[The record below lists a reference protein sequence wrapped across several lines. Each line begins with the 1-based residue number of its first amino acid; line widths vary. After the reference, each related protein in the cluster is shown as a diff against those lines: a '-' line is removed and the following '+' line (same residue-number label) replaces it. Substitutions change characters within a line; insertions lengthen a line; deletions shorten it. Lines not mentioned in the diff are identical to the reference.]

1 MGYVKGESFYFNQ
14 ANDLLVK
21 LKKSIFEIGY
31 YSISQGD
38 KKAAKQFHN
47 GICYALSAKFLMEE
61 RNYGVGGGKRYFNWL
76 QQAIESY
83 KKNAAI
89 SNRDPIDIKR
99 KLLMQY
105 HRQFLYTEL
114 ELLQKIQY
122 SQNIR
127 NNYIKLRVDF
137 ENTINFLLSKNTVVT
152 NVDVLKFYCE
162 IKEGAVY
169 GKIKCKKL
177 VDIINKYVADN
188 SEEFEKIINSTKRNG
203 KENSYKIESLADNI
217 LMGFYKKLDGRGEGA
232 NENFMITSKDFA
244 LLLGE
249 AILAEKKRYHDNYGA
264 FLLKR
269 GLYQFSIVDEDYK
282 QQVMTNSLTERE
294 AKYNVL
300 MSNLADIDKSVY
312 VSLLSP
318 THAMAISVIKDRSST
333 YWTFFDPNNGAKVYD
348 NHTEFKHHVDKLLT
362 KEGYFNQSV
371 KDTLVA
377 NFDFSVD
384 HIKFEENP
392 NHKNDDSVW
401 KVARDGEEAYVLKSM
416 KENQIIFDID
426 NSRTTARIIDFT
438 LDDNSNKVKNI
449 VVEINSD
456 TIGFNVHIETYSI
469 DSVFRELK
477 KDIYKILN
485 YQAEHGVI
493 KDLSLSYRGYISP
506 FKGAPLSLLKGTPS
520 EKYKDISCYNPELES
535 LNARVKNAIQTLDL
549 LSQGRVSP
557 VEISSD
563 PKAALTTFFDSGSDE
578 LTNRKILKNITDS
591 KYYLKSRQEL
601 LTLQYV
607 STNNPEFATIKPYQ
621 ALEFSKEWYVNKVEN
636 KLWLMNN
643 SIKYNINNASYSRQ
657 NLTLALDV
665 NLSIKRQVNLGVLYL
680 YYANKGK
687 KNKFKDK
694 ITKYNELNYVSAS
707 GFASKD
713 ELEQLD
719 KFRQNFYALDEIK
732 YIDIH
737 KKVLTEKIEKG
748 IKLDGPGGYQLM
760 VNNKVFNLFCHESRS
775 EYIYS
780 VYNTEGWEYSF
791 SANNQEDANKK
802 LSLILTNYLSDL
814 NDGHELLQIEY
825 QLCHLEFPVSPDF
838 SAQVP
843 LENLYQQNI
852 VSERDKLVKLGIT
865 YLNGDTI
872 SYSTLYDMGMAID
885 GEIITTAAISANANW
900 RNHLHFDPLKLND
913 FYTITDPTNPELQLS
928 LKVVRKLFI
937 NDDSASSLLLP
948 HHDPIVVNEAQKRLD
963 TIKHFVN
970 TDGKINPY
978 LWRGFATVT
987 ATSSRLQ
994 SIGAYTGKATQLFS
1008 IARLSVSSVSM
1019 SKRLQD
1025 PNISDEERQE
1035 IIKQLALG
1043 WSSTVV
1049 DFGTDV
1055 MQPTF
1060 NKLHYYFNKKLSS
1073 GSRYGAAR
1081 LGYQAGAKSAKYAGS
1096 ALNMASAAFDIY
1108 DAIDN
1113 LSKAIKETNPELRND
1128 YFINS
1133 SFSAI
1138 GAAVSIATAVA
1149 LAIGISTAGPIGI
1162 LTGAAIM
1169 LGGMTYNAIRQ
1180 VEYIKR
1186 EIDLSGW
1193 EIFKTGIRLAFGAEP
1208 EQYIVQRL
1216 KDKDKEKLEKHIKDL
1231 LENAFEQRIKP
1242 MGYNNYLYVNEEI
1255 DLSPVKKYVFV
1266 YKIDHAENYSEY
1278 DINNIIREKNIT
1290 GYMHDDNYEFSD
1302 VFSGKR
1308 NNKVP
1313 YVYRYAL
1320 MRDARSPLSENELN
1334 HWEKTVNIDDFHIIE
1349 KEVIDLHNRNAQN
1362 NAIIKDMDMFN
1373 IHPALNSM
1381 RSYWH
1386 DRNKDTETS
1395 VLSIK
1400 GDNVEDFSTHFNL
1413 GWGDDLAIGYKDYK
1427 NSFDVGQGA
1436 KIFIG
1441 GDKEDVFYLMDN
1453 VEASVNSPASVLDG
1467 QDGSDTLI
1475 VMGLRCGNEGY
1486 ELNLAR
1492 GYVKYI
1498 NNELRLATLLSIENA
1513 YGQKNKKDLLIG
1525 DDNVNVLNGGGGYT
1539 EDRLE
1544 GGGGNDI
1551 LTLLRGTAIGGEGI
1565 DTYII
1570 SSAPYSAAHV
1580 VIYEDALD
1588 EVSTIQLQAKSD
1600 QIESIELKNNDIV
1613 IKFIDDYNYNSTV
1626 VLKGAFKLN
1635 SYGEKKELTHS
1646 YILNTS
1652 DNMIL
1657 VPNWP
1662 AVLDKDIINLDS
1674 SLEMLAFYN
1683 PLIEKN
1689 LNEDVQSVERTR
1701 VTITKDLYRSDLIKI
1716 NDNEINLPPF
1726 IKASINGHKATID
1739 TIFGN
1744 GLGSTFENLGGGDFI
1759 TANGGDNIYHIPNL
1773 LLTVG
1778 NENNT
1783 LRLEC
1788 RILAG
1793 GPHSNNTMH
1802 LVLDDVSGYDLNVD
1816 KNLLGDI
1823 VIRHKDNPDAFVS
1836 IEISNAHKL
1845 TLVDGKQLITLIDK
1859 NEKLF
1864 YIDSSAE
1871 IFELLE
1877 MQPTLCV
1884 TTEGNDHIVIPDSYR
1899 LADNR
1904 LYAKHGDDVISDLSG
1919 RGHKIYGD
1927 VGNDIIYAKG
1937 GDNMLSGGDGHDE
1950 LFGGNG
1956 NDLLYGGQGDD
1967 ILNSGDGINVFAGGE
1982 GDDSYVFEPGH
1993 GGNFIFDN
2001 KGRNSIIFKGIDYRV
2016 LQFKKQDSNLT
2027 INININ
2033 NSNKTVTIENY
2044 FVVGSEQR
2052 GRLFTF
2058 KTDEYQLAGDN
2069 LSLLIDSM
2077 SSTSDLRWEP
2087 VQPLVNSSNN
2097 WYADPMRSSIVKLE
2111 STLG

>member
-1 MGYVKGESFYFNQ
+1 MGYIKEESFYFDQ

-38 KKAAKQFHN
+38 EKAAKQFHN

-76 QQAIESY
+76 QQAIDSY

-89 SNRDPIDIKR
+89 SNRNPTDIKS

-114 ELLQKIQY
+114 ELLQKMQY

-127 NNYIKLRVDF
+127 SNYFKLRVNF
-137 ENTINFLLSKNTVVT
+137 ENTIDFLLSQKKMIK
-152 NVDVLKFYCE
+152 NVDVVNICRE
-162 IKEGAVY
+162 IKENSVY
-169 GKIKCKKL
+169 GEIKHKKL
-177 VDIINKYVADN
+177 VEIIKKYVVID
-188 SEEFEKIINSTKRNG
+188 SEEFEKIINSTKINE
-203 KENSYKIESLADNI
+203 KEKSYKTESLADNI
-217 LMGFYKKLDGRGEGA
+217 LTGFYKKLDGGGGYT
-232 NENFMITSKDFA
+232 NENFMVTSKDFA
-244 LLLGE
+244 LLLGD
-249 AILAEKKRYHDNYGA
+249 AIQAEKKRYHDNYGA
-264 FLLKR
+264 LLLKR
-269 GLYQFSIVDEDYK
+269 GLYPFGIGDEDYK
-282 QQVMTNSLTERE
+282 QQVMTNFLTERE
-294 AKYNVL
+294 TKYNVL
-300 MSNLADIDKSVY
+300 MSDLANIDKSVY
-312 VSLLSP
+312 VSILSP
-318 THAMAISVIKDRSST
+318 THAMAISAIKDGSST

-348 NHTEFKHHVDKLLT
+348 NYAEFKRYVDNLLT

-371 KDTLVA
+371 KDTFVTNL
-377 NFDFSVD
+377 DFSVD
-384 HIKFEENP
+384 YIKFEENP

-401 KVARDGEEAYVLKSM
+401 KMARDGEEAYVLKSM
-416 KENQIIFDID
+416 KENQIIFDIN
-426 NSRTTARIIDFT
+426 NSSNTAKIIDFT

-449 VVEINSD
+449 VVEINAN
-456 TIGFNVHIETYSI
+456 TIVFNVKIENYSI
-469 DSVFRELK
+469 DTTFRELK
-477 KDIYKILN
+477 KDINKILK
-485 YQAEHGVI
+485 YQIDHGVI
-493 KDLSLSYRGYISP
+493 QDLSYRNYISP
-506 FKGAPLSLLKGTPS
+506 FKGIPKGTSPG
-520 EKYKDISCYNPELES
+520 KYKDIPCYNPELES
-535 LNARVKNAIQTLDL
+535 LNARAKNAIQTLDL

-557 VEISSD
+557 VEISSN
-563 PKAALTTFFDSGSDE
+563 PKAALTTFFGSGSDE
-578 LTNRKILKNITDS
+578 LTNREILKNITDS
-591 KYYLKSRQEL
+591 KCYLKFRQEL

-607 STNNPEFATIKPYQ
+607 SVSNPQFETIEPHQ
-621 ALEFSKEWYVNKVEN
+621 ALEFSKKWYKNKVEN

-643 SIKYNINNASYSRQ
+643 SIKYNIDNASHSSQ
-657 NLTLALDV
+657 SLTLALDL
-665 NLSIKRQVNLGVLYL
+665 NLSIKRQTNLGMLYL
-680 YYANKGK
+680 YYASKGE
-687 KNKFKDK
+687 KNQFKAK
-694 ITKYNELNYVSAS
+694 INKYNELNYVNAS

-719 KFRQNFYALDEIK
+719 SFRQNFYALDKIQ
-732 YIDIH
+732 YNDIY

-748 IKLDGPGGYQLM
+748 IKLEDPGGYQLM
-760 VNNKVFNLFCHESRS
+760 VNDRVFNLFFHESS
-775 EYIYS
+775 NGYIYS

-791 SANNQEDANKK
+791 SANNKEDANKK

-814 NDGHELLQIEY
+814 NDGSELLQIEY
-825 QLCHLEFPVSPDF
+825 QLHHLEFPASSDF
-838 SAQVP
+838 SAQVH
-843 LENLYQQNI
+843 LENLYQQDI
-852 VSERDKLVKLGIT
+852 ISERDKLVKSGMTDI
-865 YLNGDTI
+865 NGDTI
-872 SYSTLYDMGMAID
+872 SYCTLYDMGMALD
-885 GEIITTAAISANANW
+885 GKIITSAAISANNNW
-900 RNHLHFDPLKLND
+900 RNHLYFDPSKLND
-913 FYTITDPTNPELQLS
+913 FYTVTDPTNPELQLS
-928 LKVVRKLFI
+928 LKVVRKLLI

-948 HHDPIVVNEAQKRLD
+948 HHDPVVVNEAQKRLD

-978 LWRGFATVT
+978 LWRGLATVT

-1043 WSSTVV
+1043 WSSTAV
-1049 DFGTDV
+1049 DFGTDI

-1060 NKLHYYFNKKLSS
+1060 NQLHYYFNKKLSS

-1081 LGYQAGAKSAKYAGS
+1081 LGYKAGAKSAKYAGS

-1108 DAIDN
+1108 EAIDN
-1113 LSKAIKETNPELRND
+1113 LSKAIKETDPGLRND

-1133 SFSAI
+1133 SLSII
-1138 GAAVSIATAVA
+1138 GAAVSIATAAA
-1149 LAIGISTAGPIGI
+1149 LAIGISAAGPIGI
-1162 LTGAAIM
+1162 LTGAVIM

-1193 EIFKTGIRLAFGAEP
+1193 ETFKTGIRLAFGAEP
-1208 EQYIVQRL
+1208 EQDIVQRL
-1216 KDKDKEKLEKHIKDL
+1216 KDKDKEKLKKYIKEL
-1231 LENAFEQRIKP
+1231 LENAFEQRIKL

-1255 DLSPVKKYVFV
+1255 DLSPVRKYVFV
-1266 YKIDHAENYSEY
+1266 YKIDYAENYSEY
-1278 DINNIIREKNIT
+1278 DINRVIREKVLT
-1290 GYMHDDNYEFSD
+1290 GYLHDDNYEFS
-1302 VFSGKR
+1302 VLYSGKY
-1308 NNKVP
+1308 NYKVP
-1313 YVYRYAL
+1313 SVYRYAL
-1320 MRDARSPLSENELN
+1320 MHDARAPLSENELN
-1334 HWEKTVNIDDFHIIE
+1334 HWKKTVNVDDFHIIE

-1362 NAIIKDMDMFN
+1362 DAIIKDMDMFN

-1381 RSYWH
+1381 RSYWRN
-1386 DRNKDTETS
+1386 RNKNTETS

-1427 NSFDVGQGA
+1427 NSFDVRQGS

-1441 GDKEDVFYLMDN
+1441 GDKEDIFYLMDN
-1453 VEASVNSPASVLDG
+1453 VESSAHSPASVLDG
-1467 QDGSDTLI
+1467 QEGSDTLI
-1475 VMGLRCGNEGY
+1475 AMGLRFGNEGY

-1513 YGQKNKKDLLIG
+1513 YGQKNKRDLLIG
-1525 DDNVNVLNGGGGYT
+1525 NDNVNVLNGGGGYT

-1551 LTLLRGTAIGGEGI
+1551 LTLLRGTAVGGAGI

-1570 SSAPYSAAHV
+1570 SSASYSDAHV
-1580 VIYEDALD
+1580 VIYEDGLD

-1600 QIESIELKNNDIV
+1600 KIESIELKDNDVV

-1626 VLKGAFKLN
+1626 VLKDIFKLN
-1635 SYGEKKELTHS
+1635 SSGDKKELTHN

-1657 VPNWP
+1657 LPNWP
-1662 AVLDKDIINLDS
+1662 TVLDKDIMKLDS
-1674 SLEMLAFYN
+1674 SFEMLAFYN
-1683 PLIEKN
+1683 PLIKQS
-1689 LNEDVQSVERTR
+1689 LNADGQSVERTK
-1701 VTITKDLYRSDLIKI
+1701 VTITKGLYRSDVIKV
-1716 NDNEINLPPF
+1716 NDEVINLPPF
-1726 IKASINGHKATID
+1726 IKASLNGHKATID

-1759 TANGGDNIYHIPNL
+1759 TACGGDNIFHIPNL

-1778 NENNT
+1778 DKNNT

-1788 RILAG
+1788 GILAG
-1793 GPHSNNTMH
+1793 EPHRNNTMH

-1816 KNLLGDI
+1816 KNILGDI
-1823 VIRHKDNPDAFVS
+1823 TIKHNDNPDAFVS
-1836 IEISNAHKL
+1836 IEISNPHKL

-1864 YIDSSAE
+1864 YIDASAE
-1871 IFELLE
+1871 FFEILE
-1877 MQPTLCV
+1877 MQPTLYT

-1899 LADNR
+1899 LENNR
-1904 LYAKHGDDVISDLSG
+1904 LDAKHGDDVISDLSG
-1919 RGHKIYGD
+1919 RGHEIHGD

-1937 GDNMLSGGDGHDE
+1937 GNNILSGGDGHDE

-1956 NDLLYGGQGDD
+1956 NDLLYGGQGND

-1982 GDDSYVFEPGH
+1982 GDDSYIFEPGH
-1993 GGNFIFDN
+1993 GNNVIFDS

-2016 LQFKKQDSNLT
+2016 LQFKKEDSNLT
-2027 INININ
+2027 ININ
-2033 NSNKTVTIENY
+2033 NSNKSVTIENY
-2044 FVVGSEQR
+2044 FVVESEQR

-2058 KTDEYQLAGDN
+2058 KADEYQLAGDN

-2077 SSTSDLRWEP
+2077 SSTADLRWEP

-2097 WYADPMRSSIVKLE
+2097 WYVDPMRSPIVQLE
-2111 STLG
+2111 STAG